1 MAKVFGFSTSL
12 IVQWLARHIV
22 ELIVA
27 RDESSKA
34 FVKNQSQIVIT
45 VQQNM
50 LPLKLKD
57 GQELNLSR
65 FSADSDI
72 DREIRQAFEL
82 FVDCCS
88 LNQFFGQ
95 TGPVTFGSHIYLEFL
110 FSAAVAADKV
120 GRDEGEQI
128 LNALCEVVPKLRPSQ
143 SVVGLEDSLR
153 YIEQLFSIRWVREW
167 LGMRPVPQPPR
178 PNVMNAQKQPLQQGA
193 VGGRGNCGNLTMH
206 DLGAPV
212 ANNGIKD
219 NFMGPR
225 VAFNFKQ

>member
-72 DREIRQAFEL
+72 DREIR
-82 FVDCCS
+82 
-88 LNQFFGQ
+88 
-95 TGPVTFGSHIYLEFL
+95 
-110 FSAAVAADKV
+110 
-120 GRDEGEQI
+120 
-128 LNALCEVVPKLRPSQ
+128 
-143 SVVGLEDSLR
+143 
-153 YIEQLFSIRWVREW
+153 
-167 LGMRPVPQPPR
+167 
-178 PNVMNAQKQPLQQGA
+178 
-193 VGGRGNCGNLTMH
+193 
-206 DLGAPV
+206 
-212 ANNGIKD
+212 
-219 NFMGPR
+219 
-225 VAFNFKQ
+225 